1 MSENN
6 IDKELKNYTGKD
18 PLILQQKKI
27 VEKIKSG
34 EKPRSSQAYK
44 DAYDATV
51 KKYQKDI
58 DSGKQSIGYVR
69 RLATFN
75 GDKAEKEFFKSNK
88 LRQKKAKGDIVANI
102 NEQVNKVMN
111 NAPPVTEAR
120 IQLEREAKARRDKE
134 DARRQTELDKEKD
147 MTREPDT
154 NLYRFQKQK
163 RTNKDNDLKEIN
175 DSYNR
180 NLKKIQMQFE
190 ANGMSVDELNKEI
203 IELTNF
209 RDARI
214 KDINNLYDPPRDSRA
229 EGSLMVP
236 EEGMPV
242 DTYPNVST
250 DEEIME
256 VESQLSDN
264 EMETNYQDFILSEA
278 LDSKEQNYLTDALEA
293 DPKLGQIFDK
303 VVDTASEFSGSGEVE
318 GPGTGLTDSIPARLS
333 AGEFVMTKKATDA
346 IGPDNL
352 QAMMD
357 EAERIGDS
365 GSRMKV
371 AFGGAIEDD
380 DDLEDSKKDYLSK
393 TDEEIRK
400 VMIGANKMPSV
411 R

>member
-1 MSENN
+1 M
-6 IDKELKNYTGKD
+6 
-18 PLILQQKKI
+18 
-27 VEKIKSG
+27 
-34 EKPRSSQAYK
+34 
-44 DAYDATV
+44 
-51 KKYQKDI
+51 
-58 DSGKQSIGYVR
+58 
-69 RLATFN
+69 
-75 GDKAEKEFFKSNK
+75 
-88 LRQKKAKGDIVANI
+88 AKTNI
-102 NEQVNKVMN
+102 NQEIDRIVN

-120 IQLEREAKARRDKE
+120 IQLEREAKARRAKE

-163 RTNKDNDLKEIN
+163 RTDKDNDLKEIN

-318 GPGTGLTDSIPARLS
+318 GPGTGLSDSIPARLS